1 MQEAHQVASRTEN
14 YISNRR
20 LLVALADAGSRMMYS
35 GRDLAELAGYTS
47 RVYNLLSTLH
57 LLNNNQ
63 LRVGDVNGRLIR
75 PYPDGIV
82 WDKASVITP
91 ASGEAQGETLVK
103 DLDLRIERGDH
114 LLITGVCCSA
124 LCEFH

>member
-1 MQEAHQVASRTEN
+1 
-14 YISNRR
+14 
-20 LLVALADAGSRMMYS
+20 MYS